1 MSNIDAR
8 LKELGIT
15 LPEPAAPVASYR
27 PAVIAGGMLYVSG
40 QLPFVDGA
48 IVTGKLGANVSLEQG
63 VEAARACGIML
74 IAQIKAALDGDL
86 DRVEQIVKLG
96 GFVASTPDFTDQPKV
111 VNGASDLMEQVFGE
125 AGRHAR
131 SAVATPVL
139 PLDAA
144 VEVDA
149 VVALKG

>member
-1 MSNIDAR
+1 MSFETNLSDI
-8 LKELGIT
+8 GIT
-15 LPEPAAPVASYR
+15 LPGPAAPVASYR
-27 PAVIAGGMLYVSG
+27 PAVIANGMLYVSG
-40 QLPFVDGA
+40 QLPFIDGA
-48 IVTGKLGANVSLEQG
+48 IVTGKLGADVSLERG

-86 DRVEQIVKLG
+86 ERVAQIVKLG
-96 GFVASTPDFTDQPKV
+96 AFVASTPDFSDQPKV

-139 PLDAA
+139 PLNAA
-144 VEVDA
+144 VEIDA
-149 VVALKG
+149 IVALRN